1 MIGLLVV
8 THGGLASEIVEA
20 ALRIVQQH
28 DAPIRALALDWDSDI
43 AEGCQRIEAALKEL
57 DQGDGIII
65 ATDMLGGTPANVA
78 MTFLEPGKTEVVTGV
93 NLPMVIKFSN
103 LRGESDLIEVAS
115 LLAEKGRSHITVASE
130 ILAGRGGAAS

>member
-8 THGGLASEIVEA
+8 THGGLASELVEA
-20 ALRIVQQH
+20 ALRIVQQ
-28 DAPIRALALDWDSDI
+28 DAPIQALALDWDSDI
-43 AEGCQRIEAALKEL
+43 AEGCRRIERALTEL

-78 MTFLEPGKTEVVTGV
+78 MTFLEPGRVEVVTGV

-103 LRGESDLIEVAS
+103 LRGATDLVEVAS

-130 ILAGRGGAAS
+130 ILAGRGGASS